1 MQWKDID
8 LLLEEFRII
17 SIQSLLIERLETISF
32 IANFGVQRQLPV
44 YIWNLGQ
51 QAFWEIRFSTASI
64 DWCDRGDS
72 WEAVLPAQALSF
84 VQRYAGSAMFIVENL
99 QSLMQVSA
107 DADAATKSSAL
118 RLRSMLVNLL
128 GEWKAKVKGNQ
139 KESVPYLILL
149 GTETTELPLD
159 LASAIP
165 ELWKPLPD
173 LQEIGI
179 HIDSLMQSSV
189 GAGKFCDRL
198 QKWDDP
204 RDRNSLVLAATGL
217 SREEITT
224 GLTLGLKHSQATG
237 NDKTTVINY
246 LLEYKK
252 ERLKRTLDLNFVAQ
266 PNVKGFGGLDRLRN
280 MFEQVKNQYTDAAR
294 NCGLPLPK
302 GCLLVGPPGTGKSRA
317 VKACAYQLGFPLC
330 ILDVGIIVARGVGY
344 LREIIR
350 RLEALAPV
358 VVGFDEFDKL
368 FDTERVSSGEAT
380 SNRQILGTLLTWLQ
394 EKTSYTYVIATLNR
408 FNSLPPELTREG
420 RFDRRIYVG
429 FPQHIERKEIIQLH
443 AQRFDSRYQYGD
455 GPLTESEW
463 RQLLNLTQNFT
474 PAELEQMVVKAANA
488 VFESQYS
495 ATRASERISIQLSLQ
510 DLLAQRGTIFTLFSA
525 RTDEVLAME
534 NQAKYICS
542 PASSPDTSMFAP
554 PLVSYW
560 GQRLDRSQN
569 EQQLS

>member
-44 YIWNLGQ
+44 YIWNFGQ
-51 QAFWEIRFSTASI
+51 QAFWEIRFSTASM
-64 DWCDRGDS
+64 DFSDRGDS
-72 WEAVLPAQALSF
+72 WEAVFPAQALSF
-84 VQRYAGSAMFIVENL
+84 VQRYAGSAIFIVENL
-99 QSLMQVSA
+99 QSLMAVSL

-118 RLRSMLVNLL
+118 RLRSMLINLL
-128 GEWKAKVKGNQ
+128 GEWKAKVKTNQ

-149 GTETTELPLD
+149 GTDATELPLD

-173 LQEIGI
+173 IQEIGI
-179 HIDSLMQSSV
+179 HIDALMQSPV

-198 QKWDDP
+198 RQCAP
-204 RDRNSLVLAATGL
+204 RDRNSLILAATGL

-237 NDKTTVINY
+237 NEEATVINY

-252 ERLKRTLDLNFVAQ
+252 ERLKRTLDLDFIAQ

-280 MFEQVKNQYTDAAR
+280 MFEQVKNRYTDAAR

-317 VKACAYQLGFPLC
+317 VKACADQLGFPLC

-420 RFDRRIYVG
+420 RFDRRVYVG

-443 AQRFDSRYQYGD
+443 AQRFDRRYQQGD
-455 GPLTESEW
+455 GPLTEAEW

-474 PAELEQMVVKAANA
+474 PAELEQMVIKAANA
-488 VFESQYS
+488 VFQSHYS
-495 ATRASERISIQLSLQ
+495 MTLPGKCDRISIQLSLP
-510 DLLAQRGTIFTLFSA
+510 DFLAQRDTIFTLFSA
-525 RTDEVLAME
+525 RTDEILAME
-534 NQAKYICS
+534 NQAKYICE
-542 PASSPDTSMFAP
+542 PASSPDNSVFAP
-554 PLVSYW
+554 PLISYW
-560 GQRLDRSQN
+560 GQRLERN
-569 EQQLS
+569 

>member
-51 QAFWEIRFSTASI
+51 QAFWEIRFSRASI
-64 DWCDRGDS
+64 DWCLCGDS
-72 WEAVLPAQALSF
+72 WEAVFPAQALSF

-128 GEWKAKVKGNQ
+128 GEWKAKVKANQ

-149 GTETTELPLD
+149 GTEATELPLD

-179 HIDSLMQSSV
+179 HIDSLIQSPLA
-189 GAGKFCDRL
+189 AGKLRSS
-198 QKWDDP
+198 
-204 RDRNSLVLAATGL
+204 NSLVLAATGL
-217 SREEITT
+217 SREEITI

-237 NDKTTVINY
+237 NDETTVINY

-252 ERLKRTLDLNFVAQ
+252 ERLKRTLDLDFVAQ
-266 PNVKGFGGLDRLRN
+266 PNVNGFGGLDRLRN

-443 AQRFDSRYQYGD
+443 AQRFDSRYQHGD

-495 ATRASERISIQLSLQ
+495 AARASLSISIQLSLQ

-560 GQRLDRSQN
+560 GQRLDRNQN
-569 EQQLS
+569 QQQLS

>member
-1 MQWKDID
+1 MQWNNID
-8 LLLEEFRII
+8 LLVEEFRVI
-17 SIQSLLIERLETISF
+17 SIQSLLIERLETLHLLASI
-32 IANFGVQRQLPV
+32 GVQRQLPV

-51 QAFWEIRFSTASI
+51 QAFWEIRVNVDSI
-64 DWCDRGDS
+64 NVSPGIDN
-72 WEAVLPAQALSF
+72 WEADEPIQALNF
-84 VQRYAGSAMFIVENL
+84 VQCYAGEAMFIVENL
-99 QSLMQVSA
+99 QSLIQVSA
-107 DADAATKSSAL
+107 DTDEATKSNAL
-118 RLRSMLVNLL
+118 RKRSILVNLL
-128 GEWKAKVKGNQ
+128 GEWKAKVKANQ
-139 KESVPYLILL
+139 KQSVPYLILL
-149 GTETTELPLD
+149 STDGTELPLD

-165 ELWKPLPD
+165 ELWKPLPA
-173 LQEIGI
+173 LEEIAA
-179 HIDSLMQSSV
+179 HIDALIQSYVSV
-189 GAGKFCDRL
+189 GKLCN
-198 QKWDDP
+198 
-204 RDRNSLVLAATGL
+204 RNSLILAAAGL

-224 GLTLGLKHSQATG
+224 GLRLGLKHSQTRE
-237 NDKTTVINY
+237 NDEITVINY

-252 ERLKRTLDLNFVAQ
+252 ERLKRTLDLDFIAQ
-266 PNVKGFGGLDRLRN
+266 PEVRGFGGLDRLRS
-280 MFEQVKNQYTDAAR
+280 MFEQVKNRYTDAAR

-317 VKACAYQLGFPLC
+317 VKACAYQLGWTLC

-429 FPQHIERKEIIQLH
+429 FPQHIERKEIVQLH
-443 AQRFDSRYQYGD
+443 AQRFDSRYQHGD

-463 RQLLNLTQNFT
+463 KQLLNLTQNFT
-474 PAELEQMVVKAANA
+474 PAELEQMVVNAANA
-488 VFESQYS
+488 VFQSQYS
-495 ATRASERISIQLSLQ
+495 MVLDGKCSHISIQLSLQ
-510 DLLAQRGTIFTLFSA
+510 DFLAQRDTIFTLFSA

-534 NQAKYICS
+534 NQAKYVCE
-542 PASSPDTSMFAP
+542 PASSPDTSVFAP
-554 PLVSYW
+554 PLMSYW
-560 GQRLDRSQN
+560 GQKLERN
-569 EQQLS
+569 